1 MDDSTT
7 PDLSMDV
14 TTVGGGLVLDT
25 TNVLSFVLR
34 KINWWERWRSAD
46 GDSNYYLSIE
56 SEEW

>member
-1 MDDSTT
+1 
-7 PDLSMDV
+7 MDV

-46 GDSNYYLSIE
+46 GDSNHHWVRRVVFFSLNGVLAPV
-56 SEEW
+56 